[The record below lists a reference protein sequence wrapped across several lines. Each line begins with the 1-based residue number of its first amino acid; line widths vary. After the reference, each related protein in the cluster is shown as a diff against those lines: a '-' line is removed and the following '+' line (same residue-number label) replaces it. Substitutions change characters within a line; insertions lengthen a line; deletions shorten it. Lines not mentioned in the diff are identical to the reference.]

1 MTVHVPLSVLDL
13 APVERRAAPGR
24 GARDTLAASVELA
37 RAAERHGYRRV
48 WYAEHHSMPSI
59 ASSAPAVLVA
69 HVAAHTSTIR
79 LGAGGVML
87 PNHAPLTIAE
97 QFGTL
102 AAAHPGRIDLGLG
115 RAPGSDGATS
125 AALRRD
131 PSAADTFP
139 QDVLEL
145 QDLLA
150 GTPRPDGV
158 QAVPH
163 ALDDDDL
170 PVPLYVLGSS
180 TFGAR
185 LAAQLG
191 LPYAFASHFAPDALE
206 QAMDVYRRGFTP
218 NGRPGALTAPH
229 AIAAVNVF
237 ASDDEATAREHV
249 LAARRQRAVGLFG
262 RGRVP
267 AGTETAD
274 DDAFDAVADAL
285 LEAGAGVHVDR
296 MTRLAAV
303 GTPDD
308 VVAQLDAFAARVG
321 ADELITAHGAP
332 TPSARVRSVELV
344 GASAASSVH
353 SVSAATTVSAA

>member
-1 MTVHVPLSVLDL
+1 MSPHVPLSVLDL
-13 APVERRAAPGR
+13 APVDRRAAPGR
-24 GARDTLAASVELA
+24 GARETLAASVELA
-37 RAAERHGYRRV
+37 RAAERSGYRRV

-139 QDVLEL
+139 DDVLEL

-150 GTPRPDGV
+150 GTPRRDGV

-163 ALDDDDL
+163 ALDDDGL
-170 PVPLYVLGSS
+170 PVPLFVLGSS
-180 TFGAR
+180 LFGAR
-185 LAAQLG
+185 LAAALG

-206 QAMDVYRRGFTP
+206 QAMDLYRREFTP
-218 NGRPGALTAPH
+218 NGGPGALEAPH

-237 ASDDEATAREHV
+237 AADDEATAAAHV

-262 RGRVP
+262 RGRLP
-267 AGTETAD
+267 EGTESAD
-274 DDAFDAVADAL
+274 DATFDAAADAL
-285 LEAGAGVHVDR
+285 LDAGASVHVDR

-332 TPSARVRSVELV
+332 TPAGRVRSVELV
-344 GASAASSVH
+344 GSA
-353 SVSAATTVSAA
+353 VSAALAA

>member
-1 MTVHVPLSVLDL
+1 MSARVPLSVLDL
-13 APVERRAAPGR
+13 APVDRRSAPGR
-24 GARDTLAASVELA
+24 GARETLAASVELA

-48 WYAEHHSMPSI
+48 WYAEHHSMASI
-59 ASSAPAVLVA
+59 ASSAPAVLIA

-139 QDVLEL
+139 DDVLEL

-150 GTPRPDGV
+150 GAPRPDGV
-158 QAVPH
+158 RAVPL
-163 ALDDDDL
+163 ALDDDGL

-180 TFGAR
+180 LFGAR
-185 LAAQLG
+185 LAAALG

-206 QAMDVYRRGFTP
+206 QAMDLYRRGFTP
-218 NGRPGALTAPH
+218 NGRPGALEAPH
-229 AIAAVNVF
+229 AIAAINVF
-237 ASDDEATAREHV
+237 AADDDATAREHA
-249 LAARRQRAVGLFG
+249 LAARRQRAVALFG
-262 RGRVP
+262 RSLRPGALP
-267 AGTETAD
+267 SGLDSAD
-274 DDAFDAVADAL
+274 DAAFDAAADAL
-285 LEAGAGVHVDR
+285 LDAGASVHVEA
-296 MTRLAAV
+296 MMRLAAV
-303 GTPDD
+303 GTPGD

-332 TPSARVRSVELV
+332 TPQTRVRSVELV
-344 GASAASSVH
+344 GSAVG
-353 SVSAATTVSAA
+353 SALAA